1 MQHLKNSTFFQIV
14 SVILIILVAISGC
27 SSAAFTVEKP
37 LNEITTPPLSITIA
51 HVSDTHT
58 YVMPYNFML
67 RIAGRDTLDIV
78 GGYGLLLTA
87 VEEIRGKEKN
97 VLLLHA
103 GDILEGTIWTP
114 KFEGLADCDAMN
126 AIRFDAMVPGNHE
139 FSKSSQQAANII
151 NRVKFPVLA
160 ANMDVSEEPLL
171 AGKVKPYTIMEFEG
185 QKVGIIGL
193 TTMDTAFL
201 GYPGKNI
208 LFLTPEDV
216 ARHYIAEL
224 NAQGINKIV
233 ILSHL
238 GYDSDLKLAKSVGG
252 IDIIVG
258 GHSGTFM
265 GGKEF
270 EQLGLQ
276 PEMPY
281 PTEVTGPAGD
291 KVLIVHSWEYNRLL
305 GVIKLDFDEK
315 GKISSYSGQPF
326 IYSTYQFMLEDSYGW
341 SHLCPC
347 RPEYGEIMQQI
358 ANNPGI
364 KLYYYHPEIIKVLQ
378 PYLDQISSD
387 MSTVVAVADE
397 NLYRGSNKGPGP
409 LIADAFLWN
418 ACKVNPDVQLSLYDS
433 YNIRSDIYKG
443 NVTMN
448 DIYMLLPL
456 QQTLVT
462 MTLRGS
468 LLKMLLET
476 AIDSHIKSNMLP
488 PCFELSGFR
497 ITIDMSRKSGD
508 RITSMQVMDKES
520 NYGPMNMDAEYT
532 GVITDYLA
540 DKGIAPIIN
549 RVRWMGPFADNVEG
563 MLRSYMELTT
573 LGIKDVDA
581 MADYVRVQKNLKN
594 ITEQRTTVIQPAVK

>member
-1 MQHLKNSTFFQIV
+1 MQYLKNSTFFQIV
-14 SVILIILVAISGC
+14 SVILIIIVAISGC
-27 SSAAFTVEKP
+27 SNATFTVEKP
-37 LNEITTPPLSITIA
+37 LNEIATPPLSITIA

-58 YVMPYNFML
+58 YVTPYNFML

-78 GGYGLLLTA
+78 GGYGLLMTA

-114 KFEGLADCDAMN
+114 KSEGLADCDAMN
-126 AIRFDAMVPGNHE
+126 AMRFDAMVPGNHE
-139 FSKSSQQAANII
+139 FSKSPQQAANII
-151 NRVKFPVLA
+151 NRAKFPVLA
-160 ANMDVSEEPLL
+160 ANMDVSKEPLL

-216 ARHYIAEL
+216 ARYFIAEL
-224 NAQGINKIV
+224 NAQGVNKIV

-238 GYDSDLKLAKSVGG
+238 GYEPDLKLAKSVGG

-270 EQLGLQ
+270 EQLGLK

-305 GVIKLDFDEK
+305 GVIKLDFDEE

-326 IYSTYQFMLEDSYGW
+326 IYSTYQFMLEDDYGW
-341 SHLCPC
+341 NHLCPC

-364 KLYYYHPEIIKVLQ
+364 KFYYYHPEIIKVLQ
-378 PYLDQISSD
+378 PYLDQISGD
-387 MSTVVAVADE
+387 IETVVAVADE

-418 ACKVNPDVQLSLYDS
+418 ARKVNPDVQLSLYDS

-443 NVTMN
+443 NVSMN

-456 QQTLVT
+456 QQNLVT
-462 MTLRGS
+462 MTLKGS
-468 LLKMLLET
+468 LLKMLMEM
-476 AIDSHIKSNMLP
+476 AIDSHIKINMPP
-488 PCFELSGFR
+488 PCFELSGFK
-497 ITIDMSRKSGD
+497 ITIDMSRRSGD
-508 RITSMQVMDKES
+508 RVTSGQVKDKDGD
-520 NYGPMNMDAEYT
+520 YVPMNMDAEYT
-532 GVITDYLA
+532 VVTTDYLA

-563 MLRSYMELTT
+563 MLKSYMKLTN

-594 ITEQRTTVIQPAVK
+594 ITEQRTTVIQPTVK